1 MIAVNVNGDSCDVFQ
16 NIYLEP
22 EFVNPSG
29 VNFSLMSV
37 SPCIDAGDPEL
48 PLDPDGSVIE
58 IGAISYVIPEAPVIA
73 FSATAIEFPDTELGQ
88 SVEIP
93 LTIYN
98 NGALEL
104 VLDSMVCLS
113 YPEIF
118 YFDFDPLN
126 NTIASLD
133 SQVIDVSFTPAEI
146 MEYDDMAFI
155 YNNGDLGVITLNGA
169 GITVGIDIPNSSQP
183 LTFML
188 HPASPNPFNP
198 GTELTFSVDKPG
210 MVQLAVYDIKGR
222 EVVRLADGSYSP
234 GVYSMQFDGRK
245 LSSGMYFARLV
256 SGEREF
262 TQKLLLLK

>member
-1 MIAVNVNGDSCDVFQ
+1 MVNVNGDSCDVFQ

-29 VNFSLMSV
+29 VNFNLMSV

-58 IGAISYVIPEAPVIA
+58 IGALTYVIPQEPVIA
-73 FSATAIEFPDTELGQ
+73 FSTVTLEFPGTELGQ
-88 SVEIP
+88 AAEIP

-98 NGALEL
+98 LGALDL

-113 YPEIF
+113 FPEIF
-118 YFDFDPLN
+118 FFDFDPLN
-126 NTIASLD
+126 NPIVPGDSLITI
-133 SQVIDVSFTPAEI
+133 VSFTPAEI
-146 MEYDDMAFI
+146 REYDDMAFI

-169 GITVGIDIPNSSQP
+169 GITAGVETPGSGPP
-183 LTFML
+183 LLFRL
-188 HPASPNPFNP
+188 HPARPNPFNP
-198 GTELTFSVDKPG
+198 GTELTFTVDKPG

-222 EVVRLADGSYSP
+222 EVVKLAEGSFSP
-234 GVYSMQFDGRK
+234 GTYSIQFDGRE
-245 LSSGMYFARLV
+245 LASGMYFARLA
-256 SGEREF
+256 SGERTF